1 MSVALMSRLLNISAR
16 KHVVISLHAP
26 KKLLKR
32 NFGVTKREKEKK
44 NLIMIQETQECLQS
58 MITTITVPR
67 GVLRL
72 QCDWFLGAV
81 GEIVVL

>member
-1 MSVALMSRLLNISAR
+1 MNVSVALMSRLLNISAR

-44 NLIMIQETQECLQS
+44 KSNYDTRNTGMSAKHNHYNYCSQGCAAV
-58 MITTITVPR
+58 TV
-67 GVLRL
+67 
-72 QCDWFLGAV
+72 
-81 GEIVVL
+81 